1 LLALD
6 LEVLH
11 LLAGFLELSVIWD
24 GDDGSPE
31 WASDVL
37 SDLGSALEGNAST
50 GFERLGD
57 LLGVNGV
64 LGEVVKVDK
73 VLFIS
78 GLHHFCG
85 FFFFVL
91 GKWGGFVY
99 QRIASFLWF
108 FLFCI
113 RKVGWF
119 CFLYRG

>member
-1 LLALD
+1 MLALD

-91 GKWGGFVY
+91 GKWGGFV
-99 QRIASFLWF
+99 
-108 FLFCI
+108 FCI
-113 RKVGWF
+113 GVESSVFGQIIKIINYKIR
-119 CFLYRG
+119 